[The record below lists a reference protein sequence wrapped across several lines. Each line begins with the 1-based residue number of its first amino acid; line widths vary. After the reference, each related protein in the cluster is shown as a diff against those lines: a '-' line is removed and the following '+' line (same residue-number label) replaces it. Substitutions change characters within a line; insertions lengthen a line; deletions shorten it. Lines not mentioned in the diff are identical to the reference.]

1 MTKRPLFL
9 ALLAAVPLGIGALA
23 IAFSVVAFRYADPGQ
38 DAAPAG
44 AVYRVPVHGV
54 IELGMAPFIERS
66 LREAKDAGASAVIL
80 DIDTPGGRIDA
91 AQQIVDA
98 IEDSE
103 VPVYAFVN
111 RRAFSAGA
119 LISLAAKRI
128 EMRPGAVIGAATP
141 VTGEGKKAP
150 EKIVSAMRSE
160 MRALAQAHDLDPRVA
175 EAMVDEDIAID
186 GVVESGKLLTL
197 TTDEAVRLGYAQE
210 VQDWDAL
217 VSGLG
222 LANRPVVVERT
233 NWAETLVRFLTN
245 PAVAPI
251 LLSIGVLSI
260 IIEIKTSAFGL
271 AGLVGVTSLGLF
283 FGAHYLVGL
292 AGLEEF
298 IFLGAGLVLLA
309 LEAFVIPGFGI
320 AGILGVAALATS
332 VYLSLVSNMATAADL
347 GTAAGIVSLTG
358 IVIVVAGWALIRTL
372 PRSGRFGRSGL
383 MLEESASRETGYLSA
398 AVRPELLGQTGVAIT
413 DLRPAGV
420 ARFGEEKV
428 DVVAESE
435 YIKAGTAVKVISE
448 EGYRHVVRPIE
459 T

>member
-1 MTKRPLFL
+1 MTKRPLVL
-9 ALLAAVPLGIGALA
+9 ALLAVVPLTVGALA
-23 IAFSVVAFRYADPGQ
+23 VGLAVVAFRFADPDQGT
-38 DAAPAG
+38 AAAG

-54 IELGMAPFIERS
+54 IELGLAPFIERN

-98 IEDSE
+98 IEDSP

-119 LISLAAKRI
+119 LISLAAKGI

-141 VTGEGKKAP
+141 VTGEGKKAS

-160 MRALAQAHDLDPRVA
+160 MRALAESHDLDPRVA

-197 TTDEAVRLGYAQE
+197 TTDEAVRLGYARQVE
-210 VQDWDAL
+210 DWDAL
-217 VSGLG
+217 VSSLG
-222 LANRPVVVERT
+222 LADRPVVVART

-260 IIEIKTSAFGL
+260 IIEIKTAAFGL
-271 AGLVGVTSLGLF
+271 AGLVGITSLGLF

-298 IFLGAGLVLLA
+298 LFLGAGLVLLA

-383 MLEESASRETGYLSA
+383 MLDQSASRETGYLSA
-398 AVRPELLGQTGVAIT
+398 AARPELLGATGVAVT

-420 ARFGEEKV
+420 ARFGEEKI

-435 YIKAGTAVKVISE
+435 FIAAGTPVKIISE
-448 EGYRHVVRPIE
+448 EGYRHVVRPV
-459 T
+459 

>member
-9 ALLAAVPLGIGALA
+9 ALLAAVPLGVGALA
-23 IAFSVVAFRYADPGQ
+23 IALSVVAFRYADPGQ
-38 DAAPAG
+38 DAAAAG

-54 IELGMAPFIERS
+54 IELGLAPFIERS
-66 LREAKDAGASAVIL
+66 LRDAKEAGASAVIL

-98 IEDSE
+98 IEDSS

-119 LISLAAKRI
+119 LISLAARGI

-160 MRALAQAHDLDPRVA
+160 MRALAEARDLDPKVA

-186 GVVESGKLLTL
+186 GVVASGKLLTL
-197 TTDEAVRLGYAQE
+197 TTDEAVRLGYAQQVE
-210 VQDWDAL
+210 DWDAL
-217 VSGLG
+217 VSKLG
-222 LANRPVVVERT
+222 LADRPVIEARA
-233 NWAETLVRFLTN
+233 NWAENVVRFLSN

-260 IIEIKTSAFGL
+260 IIEIKTAAFGL

-292 AGLEEF
+292 AGTEEF
-298 IFLGAGLVLLA
+298 IFLGVGLVLLA

-383 MLEESASRETGYLSA
+383 MLDQSASRETGYLSA
-398 AVRPELLGQTGVAIT
+398 AARPELLGATGVAVT

-420 ARFGEEKV
+420 ARFGEEKI

-435 YIKAGTAVKVISE
+435 FIAAGTPVKIINE
-448 EGYRHVVRPIE
+448 EGYRHVVRPV
-459 T
+459 